1 MYSEELLKIMQ
12 QRRSVRSYTGEPVP
26 VEALEKILSAGMLG
40 PSSRA
45 IRPWELIVV
54 RDKQK
59 LISLSSCR
67 MGGAARMLVGA
78 DVAIVVVGNEEMSDA
93 WTEDC
98 AVVMENMH
106 LMASALGIGSCW
118 IQGRGRTA
126 MNGDPTEDYART
138 ILQYPSEC
146 RLEAILSL
154 GIPDEESYETPLT
167 ALPFEKVHI
176 NKY

>member
-40 PSSRA
+40 PSSRE

-98 AVVMENMH
+98 AVVME
-106 LMASALGIGSCW
+106 
-118 IQGRGRTA
+118 
-126 MNGDPTEDYART
+126 
-138 ILQYPSEC
+138 
-146 RLEAILSL
+146 
-154 GIPDEESYETPLT
+154 
-167 ALPFEKVHI
+167 
-176 NKY
+176 